1 MFAGMPWCRTL
12 FTAIIVVIVD
22 ISISIIDI
30 IVVIIVMIFIRVHV
44 YGMRVCACAG
54 RPCNQKGNESLRP
67 FAVRL
72 LRRAPS
78 SGIHSNRWKRRMS
91 VYYARAQLVGAIDF
105 GSENLAGNL
114 RFVRQATS
122 TNSTVRRPAGE
133 PDSRTSPG
141 ANKHQ
146 PVNDDS
152 KSYEGEATERQRR

>member
-1 MFAGMPWCRTL
+1 MFMALEEERISHPDHAAAVLLSVNNLLLLCLTYTVFPVHGYILSFMYRLLLLLISIRILLTCSLVCRTL

-30 IVVIIVMIFIRVHV
+30 IVVIIMMIFIRVHV

-78 SGIHSNRWKRRMS
+78 SGIHSISMETAHERVLRESSARWR
-91 VYYARAQLVGAIDF
+91 
-105 GSENLAGNL
+105 
-114 RFVRQATS
+114 
-122 TNSTVRRPAGE
+122 
-133 PDSRTSPG
+133 
-141 ANKHQ
+141 H
-146 PVNDDS
+146 
-152 KSYEGEATERQRR
+152 